1 MMSESQAL
9 ETLSREDPEAAGD
22 ARAALAWLTGDEG
35 LETISLLRLQEF
47 LWYALPVKWP
57 MSTPGR
63 VGVAK
68 ALGRL
73 FLLAGL
79 DRYAG
84 VCSSTGTEKIIN
96 AYADGH
102 EEGIAAYTEAIEE
115 SNAAPPDTELL
126 AWGSVMG
133 SQERAAYDACAA
145 ALELAFASGELSVGV
160 RGWRTRRL
168 DIVNRWLTGECFPGG
183 PTPPDTPATGEIASP
198 QTPLTPLGSH
208 GTDTWLGRISA
219 ERIDAWAHGRPGER
233 SRLARGLIPRLLE
246 PPAVPEDPLPTL
258 RWLLGRAGEGLR
270 LTARHYIA
278 PALVTEAVE
287 EFGWRDQL
295 VGTLRQELDVFPLH
309 TLRGLAQTEMGA
321 IRRRSAS
328 LVLTKTGKLMTADPA
343 ARWHIGTAALIGPD
357 DGPQPDFSVAVR
369 EAALMVILTSGPTG
383 YDELTKQLT
392 DLHGVEGWAAGG
404 GRHGTGL
411 HSTGLASAVRTEL
424 YTLRHRLWALHLLGA
439 ERSFSA
445 PLALNETGVAAAR
458 RARGG
463 HRRLHRGHRGV
474 ERGPSGHRPAR
485 LGLGHGPAGARRL
498 RRLRRRPGTGLR
510 LRRAMRGGARL
521 AHPADGDRQPLA
533 DRPARGR
540 RRPAGP
546 RRPAGRLRRRGRSR
560 RWSTGR

>member
-79 DRYAG
+79 DRYAA

-145 ALELAFASGELSVGV
+145 ALELAFASGELSVGA
-160 RGWRTRRL
+160 RGWRTSRL
-168 DIVNRWLTGECFPGG
+168 DIVNRWLTGECFLGG
-183 PTPPDTPATGEIASP
+183 SAPPDLPATGGMSSLDDSP
-198 QTPLTPLGSH
+198 

-309 TLRGLAQTEMGA
+309 TLRGMAQSEMGA
-321 IRRRSAS
+321 IRRRSTS

-369 EAALMVILTSGPTG
+369 EAALMVILSSGP
-383 YDELTKQLT
+383 
-392 DLHGVEGWAAGG
+392 
-404 GRHGTGL
+404 HGTGL

-424 YTLRHRLWALHLLGA
+424 YALRHRLWALHLLGT

-445 PLALNETGVAAAR
+445 PLSLTETGVAAALSALLA
-458 RARGG
+458 RA
-463 HRRLHRGHRGV
+463 L
-474 ERGPSGHRPAR
+474 RPR
-485 LGLGHGPAGARRL
+485 HHLGLG
-498 RRLRRRPGTGLR
+498 
-510 LRRAMRGGARL
+510 
-521 AHPADGDRQPLA
+521 
-533 DRPARGR
+533 
-540 RRPAGP
+540 
-546 RRPAGRLRRRGRSR
+546 
-560 RWSTGR
+560 

>member
-1 MMSESQAL
+1 MMTESQAL
-9 ETLSREDPEAAGD
+9 ETLTREDPEAAGD

-84 VCSSTGTEKIIN
+84 VCSSPGTEKIIT

-145 ALELAFASGELSVGV
+145 ALELAFASGELSVGA
-160 RGWRTRRL
+160 RGWRTKRV
-168 DIVNRWLTGECFPGG
+168 DIVNRWLTDRP
-183 PTPPDTPATGEIASP
+183 EITASP
-198 QTPLTPLGSH
+198 PADGGAPGN
-208 GTDTWLGRISA
+208 DTWLSRISA

-246 PPAVPEDPLPTL
+246 PPAVPDDPLPTL
-258 RWLLGRAGEGLR
+258 GWLLGHADEGLR

-278 PALVTEAVE
+278 PALVTEAVDT
-287 EFGWRDQL
+287 FGWRDQL

-309 TLRGLAQTEMGA
+309 TLRGMAQTEMGA
-321 IRRRSAS
+321 IRRSRTSPGAHQD
-328 LVLTKTGKLMTADPA
+328 GQAHD
-343 ARWHIGTAALIGPD
+343 GGPRR
-357 DGPQPDFSVAVR
+357 QVA
-369 EAALMVILTSGPTG
+369 
-383 YDELTKQLT
+383 Y
-392 DLHGVEGWAAGG
+392 
-404 GRHGTGL
+404 RHG
-411 HSTGLASAVRTEL
+411 R
-424 YTLRHRLWALHLLGA
+424 
-439 ERSFSA
+439 
-445 PLALNETGVAAAR
+445 
-458 RARGG
+458 
-463 HRRLHRGHRGV
+463 
-474 ERGPSGHRPAR
+474 
-485 LGLGHGPAGARRL
+485 
-498 RRLRRRPGTGLR
+498 
-510 LRRAMRGGARL
+510 
-521 AHPADGDRQPLA
+521 A
-533 DRPARGR
+533 DRPR
-540 RRPAGP
+540 RRPAAGLL
-546 RRPAGRLRRRGRSR
+546 RRGARGRAAGHLDQRADRVRRADQGADRYPRRGRLGGGGR
-560 RWSTGR
+560 YRTVRPAASTGRPARAASTAVASTVTGWPAPCAPSFTPCGTGCGRSTCSATNAASARRYR

>member
-9 ETLSREDPEAAGD
+9 ETLTREDPEAADD

-63 VGVAK
+63 VGVAR

-84 VCSSTGTEKIIN
+84 VCCSPGTEKIIT
-96 AYADGH
+96 AYAGGH
-102 EEGIAAYTEAIEE
+102 EDGIAAYTEGIEE

-133 SQERAAYDACAA
+133 PQERAAYDACAA
-145 ALELAFASGELSVGV
+145 ALELAFASGELSVGA
-160 RGWRTRRL
+160 RGWRTKRV
-168 DIVNRWLTGECFPGG
+168 DIVNRWLTGPPTGDLDADAEPGHALDADAEPG
-183 PTPPDTPATGEIASP
+183 PALNGGGEPGQALDGSP
-198 QTPLTPLGSH
+198 

-278 PALVTEAVE
+278 PAMVTEAVE

-309 TLRGLAQTEMGA
+309 TLRGMAQTEMGA

-404 GRHGTGL
+404 AGAGRVGAGRHGTGL

-424 YTLRHRLWALHLLGA
+424 YALRHRLWALHLLGT

-445 PLALNETGVAAAR
+445 PLSLTETGVAAALSALLA
-458 RARGG
+458 RA
-463 HRRLHRGHRGV
+463 L
-474 ERGPSGHRPAR
+474 RPR
-485 LGLGHGPAGARRL
+485 HHLGLG
-498 RRLRRRPGTGLR
+498 
-510 LRRAMRGGARL
+510 
-521 AHPADGDRQPLA
+521 
-533 DRPARGR
+533 
-540 RRPAGP
+540 
-546 RRPAGRLRRRGRSR
+546 
-560 RWSTGR
+560 

>member
-84 VCSSTGTEKIIN
+84 VCSSAGTEKIIT

-145 ALELAFASGELSVGV
+145 ALELAFASGELSVGA
-160 RGWRTRRL
+160 RGWRTKRV
-168 DIVNRWLTGECFPGG
+168 DIVNRWLTGRPTGDLDGGAEPGLILDADADAEPG
-183 PTPPDTPATGEIASP
+183 LALDADAEPGLALNGGGEPGQALDGSP
-198 QTPLTPLGSH
+198 

-233 SRLARGLIPRLLE
+233 SRLARSLIPRLLE
-246 PPAVPEDPLPTL
+246 PPAVPDDPLPTL

-270 LTARHYIA
+270 LTARYYIA

-309 TLRGLAQTEMGA
+309 TLRGMAQTEMGA
-321 IRRRSAS
+321 IRRRSTS

-369 EAALMVILTSGPTG
+369 EAALMIILVSGPTG

-404 GRHGTGL
+404 TGAGPAGAGRHGTGL

-424 YTLRHRLWALHLLGA
+424 YALRHRLWALHLLGT

-445 PLALNETGVAAAR
+445 PLSLTETGVAAALSALLA
-458 RARGG
+458 RA
-463 HRRLHRGHRGV
+463 L
-474 ERGPSGHRPAR
+474 RPR
-485 LGLGHGPAGARRL
+485 HHLGLG
-498 RRLRRRPGTGLR
+498 
-510 LRRAMRGGARL
+510 
-521 AHPADGDRQPLA
+521 
-533 DRPARGR
+533 
-540 RRPAGP
+540 
-546 RRPAGRLRRRGRSR
+546 
-560 RWSTGR
+560 

>member
-9 ETLSREDPEAAGD
+9 ETLTRQDPEAAGD

-79 DRYAG
+79 ERYAG
-84 VCSSTGTEKIIN
+84 VCSSAGTEKIIT

-145 ALELAFASGELSVGV
+145 ALELAFASGELCAGA
-160 RGWRTRRL
+160 RGWRTKRV
-168 DIVNRWLTGECFPGG
+168 DIVNRWLTGRPEIPVLPPADGPGTGAQTGAAPDGG
-183 PTPPDTPATGEIASP
+183 PGN
-198 QTPLTPLGSH
+198 
-208 GTDTWLGRISA
+208 DTWLGRISA

-246 PPAVPEDPLPTL
+246 PPAVPDEPLPTL
-258 RWLLGRAGEGLR
+258 HWMLSHAAGGLR

-309 TLRGLAQTEMGA
+309 TLRGMAQTEMGA
-321 IRRRSAS
+321 IRRRSTS

-404 GRHGTGL
+404 AGAGRVGAGRHGTGL

-424 YTLRHRLWALHLLGA
+424 YALRHRLWALHLLGA
-439 ERSFSA
+439 ERGFGA
-445 PLALNETGVAAAR
+445 PLSLTETGVAAALSALLA
-458 RARGG
+458 RA
-463 HRRLHRGHRGV
+463 L
-474 ERGPSGHRPAR
+474 RPR
-485 LGLGHGPAGARRL
+485 HHLGLG
-498 RRLRRRPGTGLR
+498 
-510 LRRAMRGGARL
+510 
-521 AHPADGDRQPLA
+521 
-533 DRPARGR
+533 
-540 RRPAGP
+540 
-546 RRPAGRLRRRGRSR
+546 
-560 RWSTGR
+560 

>member
-9 ETLSREDPEAAGD
+9 ETLSQEDPEAAGD

-73 FLLAGL
+73 FLLAGME
-79 DRYAG
+79 RYAG
-84 VCSSTGTEKIIN
+84 VCSSACTEKIIT
-96 AYADGH
+96 AYADRH
-102 EEGIAAYTEAIEE
+102 EDGITAYTEAIEE

-145 ALELAFASGELSVGV
+145 ALELAFASGELSAGA
-160 RGWRTRRL
+160 RGWRTKRA
-168 DIVNRWLTGECFPGG
+168 DIVNRWLCLPGG
-183 PTPPDTPATGEIASP
+183 TTPLAPPALGGLPAP
-198 QTPLTPLGSH
+198 QTPGPPSPSSS
-208 GTDTWLGRISA
+208 DNWLGRISA

-233 SRLARGLIPRLLE
+233 SRLARVLIPRLLT
-246 PPAVPEDPLPTL
+246 PPAVPDDPLPTL
-258 RWLLGRAGEGLR
+258 RWLLGRADEGLR

-309 TLRGLAQTEMGA
+309 TLRGMAQSEMGA
-321 IRRRSAS
+321 IRRRSTS

-383 YDELTKQLT
+383 YDELTKLLT

-404 GRHGTGL
+404 GSGSGRAGTGRHGTGR

-424 YTLRHRLWALHLLGA
+424 YALRHRLWALHLLGTD
-439 ERSFSA
+439 RSFSA
-445 PLALNETGVAAAR
+445 PLSLTETGVAAALSALLA
-458 RARGG
+458 RA
-463 HRRLHRGHRGV
+463 L
-474 ERGPSGHRPAR
+474 RPR
-485 LGLGHGPAGARRL
+485 HHLGLG
-498 RRLRRRPGTGLR
+498 
-510 LRRAMRGGARL
+510 
-521 AHPADGDRQPLA
+521 
-533 DRPARGR
+533 
-540 RRPAGP
+540 
-546 RRPAGRLRRRGRSR
+546 
-560 RWSTGR
+560 

>member
-1 MMSESQAL
+1 MMTESQAL
-9 ETLSREDPEAAGD
+9 ETLTREDPEAADD
-22 ARAALAWLTGDEG
+22 ARAALAWLTGDDG

-63 VGVAK
+63 VGVAR

-84 VCSSTGTEKIIN
+84 VCSSAGTENIIT

-115 SNAAPPDTELL
+115 SNAAPPDTDLL

-133 SQERAAYDACAA
+133 PQERAAYDACAA
-145 ALELAFASGELSVGV
+145 ALELAFASGELCVGA
-160 RGWRTRRL
+160 RGWRTRRM
-168 DIVNRWLTGECFPGG
+168 DIVNRWLTGR
-183 PTPPDTPATGEIASP
+183 PDASEGLLDG
-198 QTPLTPLGSH
+198 TDVALGADGAP

-233 SRLARGLIPRLLE
+233 SRLARTLIPRLLE
-246 PPAVPEDPLPTL
+246 PPAVPDDPLPTL
-258 RWLLGRAGEGLR
+258 AWLLGHAGQGLR

-309 TLRGLAQTEMGA
+309 TLRGMAQSEMGA
-321 IRRRSAS
+321 VRRSRTS

-369 EAALMVILTSGPTG
+369 EAALLVILTSGPTG
-383 YDELTKQLT
+383 YDELTRVLT

-404 GRHGTGL
+404 TGRHGTGQYGGGR
-411 HSTGLASAVRTEL
+411 SGAGLASAVRTEL
-424 YTLRHRLWALHLLGA
+424 YALRHRLWALHLLGA
-439 ERSFSA
+439 ERSFGA
-445 PLALNETGVAAAR
+445 PLALTETGVAAALSALLA
-458 RARGG
+458 RA
-463 HRRLHRGHRGV
+463 L
-474 ERGPSGHRPAR
+474 RPR
-485 LGLGHGPAGARRL
+485 HHLGLG
-498 RRLRRRPGTGLR
+498 
-510 LRRAMRGGARL
+510 
-521 AHPADGDRQPLA
+521 
-533 DRPARGR
+533 
-540 RRPAGP
+540 
-546 RRPAGRLRRRGRSR
+546 
-560 RWSTGR
+560 

>member
-1 MMSESQAL
+1 MMTESQAL
-9 ETLSREDPEAAGD
+9 ETLTREDPEAADD

-84 VCSSTGTEKIIN
+84 VCSSAGTEKIIM

-115 SNAAPPDTELL
+115 SNAAPPDTDLL

-133 SQERAAYDACAA
+133 PQERAAYDACAA
-145 ALELAFASGELSVGV
+145 ALELAFASGELSVGA
-160 RGWRTRRL
+160 RGWRTKRM
-168 DIVNRWLTGECFPGG
+168 DIVNRWLTGR
-183 PTPPDTPATGEIASP
+183 PDTGGGTLDGAEAGGEGAP
-198 QTPLTPLGSH
+198 

-233 SRLARGLIPRLLE
+233 SRLARSLIPRLLE
-246 PPAVPEDPLPTL
+246 PPAVPDDPLPTL
-258 RWLLGRAGEGLR
+258 HWLLDHAGEGLR

-309 TLRGLAQTEMGA
+309 TLRGMAQSEMGA
-321 IRRRSAS
+321 IRR
-328 LVLTKTGKLMTADPA
+328 
-343 ARWHIGTAALIGPD
+343 
-357 DGPQPDFSVAVR
+357 
-369 EAALMVILTSGPTG
+369 
-383 YDELTKQLT
+383 
-392 DLHGVEGWAAGG
+392 
-404 GRHGTGL
+404 
-411 HSTGLASAVRTEL
+411 
-424 YTLRHRLWALHLLGA
+424 
-439 ERSFSA
+439 
-445 PLALNETGVAAAR
+445 
-458 RARGG
+458 
-463 HRRLHRGHRGV
+463 
-474 ERGPSGHRPAR
+474 
-485 LGLGHGPAGARRL
+485 
-498 RRLRRRPGTGLR
+498 
-510 LRRAMRGGARL
+510 
-521 AHPADGDRQPLA
+521 
-533 DRPARGR
+533 
-540 RRPAGP
+540 
-546 RRPAGRLRRRGRSR
+546 SR
-560 RWSTGR
+560 

>member
-9 ETLSREDPEAAGD
+9 EVLSREDPEAAGD

-73 FLLAGL
+73 FLLAGME
-79 DRYAG
+79 RYAA
-84 VCSSTGTEKIIN
+84 VCSSAGTEKIIT

-115 SNAAPPDTELL
+115 SNAAPPDTDLL

-133 SQERAAYDACAA
+133 PQERAAYDACAA
-145 ALELAFASGELSVGV
+145 ALELAFASGELCVGT
-160 RGWRTRRL
+160 RGWRTRRME
-168 DIVNRWLTGECFPGG
+168 IVNRWLTGRPEAGDG
-183 PTPPDTPATGEIASP
+183 PLASDG
-198 QTPLTPLGSH
+198 LLAGSDAEAGLGAGALDAEGLGADGLGADGLGADGLGADGLGADGLA

-233 SRLARGLIPRLLE
+233 SRLARTLIPRLLE
-246 PPAVPEDPLPTL
+246 PPAVPDDPLPTL
-258 RWLLGRAGEGLR
+258 RWLLGHAGEGLR
-270 LTARHYIA
+270 LTARHYIS

-309 TLRGLAQTEMGA
+309 TLRGMAQSEMGA
-321 IRRRSAS
+321 IRRSRTS

-369 EAALMVILTSGPTG
+369 EAALMVILTNGPTG

-392 DLHGVEGWAAGG
+392 DLHGVEGWAAGSGAGAGRAGG

-424 YTLRHRLWALHLLGA
+424 YALRHRLWALHLLGT

-445 PLALNETGVAAAR
+445 PLSLTETGVAAALDR
-458 RARGG
+458 K
-463 HRRLHRGHRGV
+463 
-474 ERGPSGHRPAR
+474 STRPNSS
-485 LGLGHGPAGARRL
+485 H
-498 RRLRRRPGTGLR
+498 
-510 LRRAMRGGARL
+510 
-521 AHPADGDRQPLA
+521 DQI
-533 DRPARGR
+533 
-540 RRPAGP
+540 
-546 RRPAGRLRRRGRSR
+546 SY
-560 RWSTGR
+560 

>member
-1 MMSESQAL
+1 MMTESQAL
-9 ETLSREDPEAAGD
+9 ETLTREDPEAAGD
-22 ARAALAWLTGDEG
+22 AKAALAWLTGDEG

-73 FLLAGL
+73 FTLAGL
-79 DRYAG
+79 DRYAA
-84 VCSSTGTEKIIN
+84 VCSSAGTEKIIT

-145 ALELAFASGELSVGV
+145 ALELAFASGELSVGS
-160 RGWRTRRL
+160 RGWRTKRV
-168 DIVNRWLTGECFPGG
+168 DIVNRWLTGRPEVSLPALSPDGG
-183 PTPPDTPATGEIASP
+183 TGQIHDGTP
-198 QTPLTPLGSH
+198 

-246 PPAVPEDPLPTL
+246 PPALPDDPLPTL
-258 RWLLGRAGEGLR
+258 HWLLSHADEGLR

-278 PALVTEAVE
+278 PALVTEAVDT
-287 EFGWRDQL
+287 FGWRDQL

-309 TLRGLAQTEMGA
+309 TLRGMAQSEMGA
-321 IRRRSAS
+321 IRRSRTT
-328 LVLTKTGKLMTADPA
+328 LVLTKTGKLMTTDPA

-383 YDELTKQLT
+383 YDDLTRLLT
-392 DLHGVEGWAAGG
+392 DIHGVEGWASGG
-404 GRHGTGL
+404 
-411 HSTGLASAVRTEL
+411 STGLASAVRTEL
-424 YTLRHRLWALHLLGA
+424 YTLRHRLWALHLLGT
-439 ERSFSA
+439 ERNFSA
-445 PLALNETGVAAAR
+445 PLSLTDTGVTAALSALLAR
-458 RARGG
+458 ALRPR
-463 HRRLHRGHRGV
+463 HHL
-474 ERGPSGHRPAR
+474 GPG
-485 LGLGHGPAGARRL
+485 
-498 RRLRRRPGTGLR
+498 
-510 LRRAMRGGARL
+510 
-521 AHPADGDRQPLA
+521 
-533 DRPARGR
+533 
-540 RRPAGP
+540 
-546 RRPAGRLRRRGRSR
+546 
-560 RWSTGR
+560 

>member
-84 VCSSTGTEKIIN
+84 VCSSVGTEKIIT

-145 ALELAFASGELSVGV
+145 ALELAFASGELSVGA
-160 RGWRTRRL
+160 RGWRTKRV
-168 DIVNRWLTGECFPGG
+168 DIVNRWLTGRPTGALDGDAEPGLILDA
-183 PTPPDTPATGEIASP
+183 DTDAGLTLDADVEPGLTLNGGGEP
-198 QTPLTPLGSH
+198 

-246 PPAVPEDPLPTL
+246 PPAVPDDPLPTL

-270 LTARHYIA
+270 LTARYYIA
-278 PALVTEAVE
+278 PALVSEAVE

-309 TLRGLAQTEMGA
+309 TLRGMAQTEMGA
-321 IRRRSAS
+321 IRRRSTS

-404 GRHGTGL
+404 SGAGRAGAGRHGTGL

-424 YTLRHRLWALHLLGA
+424 YALRHRLWALHLLGT

-445 PLALNETGVAAAR
+445 PLSLTETGVAAALSALLA
-458 RARGG
+458 RA
-463 HRRLHRGHRGV
+463 L
-474 ERGPSGHRPAR
+474 RPR
-485 LGLGHGPAGARRL
+485 HHLGLG
-498 RRLRRRPGTGLR
+498 
-510 LRRAMRGGARL
+510 
-521 AHPADGDRQPLA
+521 
-533 DRPARGR
+533 
-540 RRPAGP
+540 
-546 RRPAGRLRRRGRSR
+546 
-560 RWSTGR
+560 

>member
-35 LETISLLRLQEF
+35 LEAISLLRLQEF

-79 DRYAG
+79 ERYAG
-84 VCSSTGTEKIIN
+84 VCSSAGTEKIIT

-102 EEGIAAYTEAIEE
+102 EDGIAAYTEAIEE

-145 ALELAFASGELSVGV
+145 ALELAFASGELSAGA
-160 RGWRTRRL
+160 RGWRTKRV
-168 DIVNRWLTGECFPGG
+168 DIVNRWLTGQHLLGG
-183 PTPPDTPATGEIASP
+183 TTPPDPPATG
-198 QTPLTPLGSH
+198 
-208 GTDTWLGRISA
+208 GTLPPGPSSDTWLGRISA

-246 PPAVPEDPLPTL
+246 PPAVPDDPLPTL
-258 RWLLGRAGEGLR
+258 RWLLGRAGQGLR

-309 TLRGLAQTEMGA
+309 TLRGMAQSEMGA
-321 IRRRSAS
+321 IRRRSTS
-328 LVLTKTGKLMTADPA
+328 LVLTKTGRLMTADPA

-383 YDELTKQLT
+383 YDELTKLLT
-392 DLHGVEGWAAGG
+392 DMHGVEGWAAGG
-404 GRHGTGL
+404 GAGAGRAGTGRGGTGL

-424 YTLRHRLWALHLLGA
+424 YALRHRLWALHLLGT
-439 ERSFSA
+439 ERGFSA
-445 PLALNETGVAAAR
+445 PLSLTETGVAAALSALLA
-458 RARGG
+458 RA
-463 HRRLHRGHRGV
+463 L
-474 ERGPSGHRPAR
+474 RPR
-485 LGLGHGPAGARRL
+485 HHLGLG
-498 RRLRRRPGTGLR
+498 
-510 LRRAMRGGARL
+510 
-521 AHPADGDRQPLA
+521 
-533 DRPARGR
+533 
-540 RRPAGP
+540 
-546 RRPAGRLRRRGRSR
+546 
-560 RWSTGR
+560 